1 MILHILHIPCA
12 VYLGNNETCP
22 AEQCFQHWDLSQGT
36 KLQLLLTWLS
46 YRDIIIEFCICKAG
60 CGRCRA
66 VVISLPLSTW
76 PHTKPLRK
84 KARPLQSRR
93 NSSAE
98 LLMQYKAKVMWIQS
112 ESWDFKEQE
121 TIHHQREVWLWT
133 QRRLLLMPA
142 PSYQGWD
149 VVSFLHKA
157 NLDWSFTMTQATT
170 RWTWL
175 RASSWEAACQ
185 HYMFEDTISQLS

>member
-1 MILHILHIPCA
+1 MPKQVTSSLTMILHILHIPCA

-84 KARPLQSRR
+84 K
-93 NSSAE
+93 SSTA
-98 LLMQYKAKVMWIQS
+98 AKPAQ
-112 ESWDFKEQE
+112 
-121 TIHHQREVWLWT
+121 L
-133 QRRLLLMPA
+133 QRRAFNAVQSQSNVNSEWELGLQRTGNHSSPA
-142 PSYQGWD
+142 RSLA
-149 VVSFLHKA
+149 V
-157 NLDWSFTMTQATT
+157 
-170 RWTWL
+170 
-175 RASSWEAACQ
+175 
-185 HYMFEDTISQLS
+185 DTA